1 MVFIIAGIFTFLL
14 SPLYVFAQVEADVAT
29 AKEIQALHEAD
40 IMALPGVIGIGIG
53 SREEG
58 GMEFVVLVDKDA
70 PMPDLPSN
78 LEGIPVVAEK
88 ISKIVIHNGGNG
100 CDPCHNEKLPMPV
113 PAVIGQHQKPFAVP
127 VESARRINSR
137 HGNKIF

>member
-1 MVFIIAGIFTFLL
+1 MNNAFNQINGVSGSGRWIIRNNILMVFIIAAFFTFLL

-58 GMEFVVLVDKDA
+58 GMEFV
-70 PMPDLPSN
+70 
-78 LEGIPVVAEK
+78 
-88 ISKIVIHNGGNG
+88 
-100 CDPCHNEKLPMPV
+100 
-113 PAVIGQHQKPFAVP
+113 
-127 VESARRINSR
+127 
-137 HGNKIF
+137 